1 MTFDWNWWLEL
12 FAATLGVLSVWYA
25 RKENILVFPFGIVN
39 VLIYIYICFAA
50 RLYANAGINMV
61 YFISNAFGWYMWGK
75 NDDGESRVE
84 IAHNTMVQNII
95 SWLSIVGIYALALFV
110 LRYANRTDMAYL
122 HDSVFSFGIINLT
135 LPHIDA
141 FNTAFF
147 MVATILMV
155 FKKVENWVFWTVGNV
170 VSIPIY
176 ISQGLYFT
184 GIQYAIFLVLA
195 LMGWIEWRKKIK
207 STAMEH

>member
-1 MTFDWNWWLEL
+1 ML
-12 FAATLGVLSVWYA
+12 FRS
-25 RKENILVFPFGIVN
+25 
-39 VLIYIYICFAA
+39 
-50 RLYANAGINMV
+50 
-61 YFISNAFGWYMWGK
+61 
-75 NDDGESRVE
+75 
-84 IAHNTMVQNII
+84 
-95 SWLSIVGIYALALFV
+95 LSIVGIYALALFV